1 MSSARCQYLDV
12 LRVSSMLAVVYLHT
26 AAPSLRQFDQMPL
39 WHFSNVLT
47 ALCTIAVPI
56 FFMISGAL
64 LLSSEKT
71 ADPCYLLRH
80 RLPRILVPFALW
92 SLVAVLAAVQE
103 ASPET
108 AKGMLKGILSTPVIT
123 PYWFIYAIVPIYLL
137 SPLLKKLADAMPP
150 TLWRYAL
157 LLWFVFSSL
166 IKTMRELLPARYGA
180 LLTGNPVYHLSL
192 AGGFAGYFLLG
203 YALSKLQRLPK
214 RNVLWLVTALDL
226 AFIILATWRRSTGE
240 YTEQFK
246 SYLSVYVVVL
256 SAAVFLLAR
265 SYLEGKTLRSR
276 LLPLL
281 SGISFCVYLVHPRVI
296 TLLHTHVLSQH
307 FPSVWAQCLFYA
319 LTLALALLVSLLLAS
334 VKPLCWLTT
343 GQDYRSAANFQRLI
357 RREQ

>member
-1 MSSARCQYLDV
+1 MPSARRQYLDV
-12 LRVSSMLAVVYLHT
+12 LRVCSMLAVVYLHT
-26 AAPSLRQFDQMPL
+26 AAPSLRQFDQMAL

-71 ADPCYLLRH
+71 ADPRYLLRH
-80 RLPRILVPFALW
+80 RLPRILVPFVLW

-108 AKGMLKGILSTPVIT
+108 AKGMLKGILGAPVIT

-137 SPLLKKLADAMPP
+137 SPLLKKLADAMSP
-150 TLWRYAL
+150 TLWQYAL

-166 IKTMRELLPARYGA
+166 IKTARELLPARYGA
-180 LLTGNPVYHLSL
+180 LLTGSPVYHLSL
-192 AGGFAGYFLLG
+192 VGGFAGYFLLG
-203 YALSKLQRLPK
+203 YALSRLKRLPNK
-214 RNVLWLVTALDL
+214 KLLWLVAALDL

-246 SYLSVYVVVL
+246 SYLSAYVVVL

-281 SGISFCVYLVHPRVI
+281 SGISFCVYLVHPRII
-296 TLLHTHVLSQH
+296 TLLHMYVLSQH
-307 FPSVWAQCLFYA
+307 FSSVWAQCVFYA
-319 LTLALALLVSLLLAS
+319 LTLALALLISLLLAS

-343 GQDYRSAANFQRLI
+343 GQDYRGAANLQRLV
-357 RREQ
+357 RREP